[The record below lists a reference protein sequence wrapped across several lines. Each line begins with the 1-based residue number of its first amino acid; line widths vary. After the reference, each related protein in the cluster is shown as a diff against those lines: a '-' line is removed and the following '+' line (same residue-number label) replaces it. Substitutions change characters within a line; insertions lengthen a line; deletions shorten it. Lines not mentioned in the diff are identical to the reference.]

1 MGRPMHAEVTAKYNE
16 PIERLIKRFNKKL
29 KKSNIMQELR
39 DRRYYIKPSEKRKI
53 KKEKRLRT
61 LRKLTN
67 QNTS

>member
-1 MGRPMHAEVTAKYNE
+1 MHVEVTAKYNE
-16 PIERLIKRFNKKL
+16 SIERLINRFNKKL

-39 DRRYYIKPSEKRKI
+39 DRRYYKKPSEKRKI

>member
-16 PIERLIKRFNKKL
+16 SIERLINRFNKKL

-39 DRRYYIKPSEKRKI
+39 DRRYYKKPSEKRKI